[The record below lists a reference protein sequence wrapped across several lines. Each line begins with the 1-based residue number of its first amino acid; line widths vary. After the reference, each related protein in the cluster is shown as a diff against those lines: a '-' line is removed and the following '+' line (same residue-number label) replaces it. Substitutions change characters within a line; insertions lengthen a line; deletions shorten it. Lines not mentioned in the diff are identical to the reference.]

1 MDRDIAIKAERLSK
15 LYRLGVKD
23 EANDSLAS
31 AMMGFLKSPIANYR
45 KYRSLYDF
53 RDFDAS
59 DPNALEKMPENL
71 EPASVLI
78 FAIFSM
84 VELLVNEAGY
94 SESEMRGIVE
104 EALELAAEPST
115 PRVTH

>member
-1 MDRDIAIKAERLSK
+1 MSNVVNIKRSIEAEESELQEEC
-15 LYRLGVKD
+15 LYGIQSVNSMV
-23 EANDSLAS
+23 ET
-31 AMMGFLKSPIANYR
+31 
-45 KYRSLYDF
+45 
-53 RDFDAS
+53 
-59 DPNALEKMPENL
+59 MPESL

-94 SESEMRGIVE
+94 SEEEMRGITE

>member
-1 MDRDIAIKAERLSK
+1 MSNVVNITKNIEAEELELQEEC
-15 LYRLGVKD
+15 LYGIESVNK
-23 EANDSLAS
+23 
-31 AMMGFLKSPIANYR
+31 MV
-45 KYRSLYDF
+45 
-53 RDFDAS
+53 
-59 DPNALEKMPENL
+59 EKMPESL

-104 EALELAAEPST
+104 EALEVAAEPNE

>member
-1 MDRDIAIKAERLSK
+1 MSNNVISITKNIEAE
-15 LYRLGVKD
+15 
-23 EANDSLAS
+23 EEE
-31 AMMGFLKSPIANYR
+31 LKEECIYGIESVSHMIEN
-45 KYRSLYDF
+45 
-53 RDFDAS
+53 
-59 DPNALEKMPENL
+59 MPENL

-78 FAIFSM
+78 FSIFSM

-104 EALELAAEPST
+104 EALELAAEPNE

>member
-1 MDRDIAIKAERLSK
+1 MSNVVNITKNIEAEELELQEEC
-15 LYRLGVKD
+15 LYGIESV
-23 EANDSLAS
+23 N
-31 AMMGFLKSPIANYR
+31 
-45 KYRSLYDF
+45 
-53 RDFDAS
+53 
-59 DPNALEKMPENL
+59 KMVENMSESL

>member
-1 MDRDIAIKAERLSK
+1 MSNVVNITKNIEAEGELQEEC
-15 LYRLGVKD
+15 LYGIESV
-23 EANDSLAS
+23 N
-31 AMMGFLKSPIANYR
+31 
-45 KYRSLYDF
+45 
-53 RDFDAS
+53 
-59 DPNALEKMPENL
+59 KMVENMSESL

>member
-1 MDRDIAIKAERLSK
+1 MSNVVNITKKIEAEESELQEEC
-15 LYRLGVKD
+15 LYGIESVNK
-23 EANDSLAS
+23 
-31 AMMGFLKSPIANYR
+31 MV
-45 KYRSLYDF
+45 
-53 RDFDAS
+53 
-59 DPNALEKMPENL
+59 EKMPESL

>member
-1 MDRDIAIKAERLSK
+1 MSNVISITKNIEAEESELQEEC
-15 LYRLGVKD
+15 LYGIESVNK
-23 EANDSLAS
+23 
-31 AMMGFLKSPIANYR
+31 MV
-45 KYRSLYDF
+45 
-53 RDFDAS
+53 
-59 DPNALEKMPENL
+59 EKMPESL

-94 SESEMRGIVE
+94 SESEIRGIVE
-104 EALELAAEPST
+104 EALEVASEPNE

>member
-1 MDRDIAIKAERLSK
+1 MSNIVSITKNIAAEESELQEEC
-15 LYRLGVKD
+15 LYGIESV
-23 EANDSLAS
+23 N
-31 AMMGFLKSPIANYR
+31 
-45 KYRSLYDF
+45 
-53 RDFDAS
+53 
-59 DPNALEKMPENL
+59 KMVENMSESL

-94 SESEMRGIVE
+94 SESEIRGIFE
-104 EALELAAEPST
+104 EALEVAAEPST